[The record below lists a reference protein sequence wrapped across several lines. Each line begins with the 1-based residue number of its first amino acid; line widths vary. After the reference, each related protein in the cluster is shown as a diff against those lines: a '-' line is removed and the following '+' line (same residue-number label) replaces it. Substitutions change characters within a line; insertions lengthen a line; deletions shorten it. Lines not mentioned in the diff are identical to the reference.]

1 MNSKDIRSAA
11 QIVDAIK
18 LELED
23 EDMLEAARGVNW
35 TGMVY
40 VDQSNEGR
48 WYEITLPGSAEGT
61 MWYNRGG
68 ESQDRSV
75 FPLS

>member
-1 MNSKDIRSAA
+1 MNSQDTRSAA
-11 QIVDAIK
+11 YIVEALK

-40 VDQSNEGR
+40 VDQSNDDR

-68 ESQDRSV
+68 ESQDRSA